1 MTRYED
7 NHKNKIEIFQ
17 HVFREANQ
25 CADALVKLGAKFSAI
40 YVSFIIPPAISQ
52 KKKKKIIPPAMV
64 VNLLAL
70 DRPATSCNRLISV
83 VA

>member
-7 NHKNKIEIFQ
+7 NHKNKIEILQ

-52 KKKKKIIPPAMV
+52 KKKKNYPTGYGGEFV
-64 VNLLAL
+64 G
-70 DRPATSCNRLISV
+70 SW
-83 VA
+83 

>member
-7 NHKNKIEIFQ
+7 NHKNKIEILQ

-52 KKKKKIIPPAMV
+52 KKKKIIPPAMV

>member
-7 NHKNKIEIFQ
+7 NHKNKIEILQ
-17 HVFREANQ
+17 HVFREVNQ
-25 CADALVKLGAKFSAI
+25 CADTLAKLGAKFSAI
-40 YVSFIIPPAISQ
+40 YVSF
-52 KKKKKIIPPAMV
+52 IIPPAMV

>member
-7 NHKNKIEIFQ
+7 NHKNKIEILQ

-40 YVSFIIPPAISQ
+40 YVSFIIPPA
-52 KKKKKIIPPAMV
+52 MV

>member
-1 MTRYED
+1 MTRYEH
-7 NHKNKIEIFQ
+7 NHKNKIEILQ

-25 CADALVKLGAKFSAI
+25 CADALVKLGAILLFMFLLLSHRL
-40 YVSFIIPPAISQ
+40 FL

>member
-7 NHKNKIEIFQ
+7 NHKNKIEILQ
-17 HVFREANQ
+17 HVFREADQ

-40 YVSFIIPPAISQ
+40 YVSFIIPL
-52 KKKKKIIPPAMV
+52 AMV

>member
-7 NHKNKIEIFQ
+7 NHKNKIEILQ
-17 HVFREANQ
+17 HVFREADQ

-52 KKKKKIIPPAMV
+52 KKKNYPTGYGGEFV
-64 VNLLAL
+64 G
-70 DRPATSCNRLISV
+70 SW
-83 VA
+83 